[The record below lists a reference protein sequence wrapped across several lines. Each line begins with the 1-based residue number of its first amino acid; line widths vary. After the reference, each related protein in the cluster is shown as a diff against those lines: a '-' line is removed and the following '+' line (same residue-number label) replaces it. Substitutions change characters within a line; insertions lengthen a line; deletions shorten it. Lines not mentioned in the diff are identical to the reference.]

1 MTALLLALSLAT
13 QTPYNWT
20 MSCARWHEVRIRVMM
35 DPNLDYRARSYI
47 IRHLRTKVR
56 ERCDD
61 VLI

>member
-20 MSCARWHEVRIRVMM
+20 MSCARWHEVRIGVMM

-47 IRHLRTKVR
+47 IRHLRTKVK